1 MKKIILITMLMSAV
15 FAQSDCN
22 KDNWQEYYNSEG
34 KDMSECDLRGANLIR
49 ANLTDANLSG
59 ANLSGALLG
68 STFLRGANLTD
79 ANLTDANLGGA
90 FLIDANLTDA
100 NLTDAL
106 LNGANLGGA
115 FLNGALLNGA
125 LLSTA
130 NLAGANLT
138 GANLTDANLFASSF
152 IGANLDG
159 VISNNIIELPL
170 FLPDGWSLVD
180 GTLIE
185 DEEKEAF
192 TNRELSDE
200 IYNTINEGKPI
211 NRSKWRAWEK
221 ENDPQVSKG
230 KTTFKTL
237 DKNMDGKIG
246 TGEFFKFYQRWIQD

>member
-49 ANLTDANLSG
+49 ANLKDANLKG

-68 STFLRGANLTD
+68 STFLRG
-79 ANLTDANLGGA
+79 
-90 FLIDANLTDA
+90 ANLTDA

>member
-22 KDNWQEYYNSEG
+22 KDNWQEYYNSDG

-49 ANLTDANLSG
+49 ANLTDANLKG

-68 STFLRGANLTD
+68 STFLRG
-79 ANLTDANLGGA
+79 
-90 FLIDANLTDA
+90 ANLTDA

>member
-49 ANLTDANLSG
+49 ANLKDANLKG

-68 STFLRGANLTD
+68 STFLRG
-79 ANLTDANLGGA
+79 
-90 FLIDANLTDA
+90 ANLTDA

-211 NRSKWRAWEK
+211 NRSKWRAWKK

>member
-22 KDNWQEYYNSEG
+22 KDNWQEYYNSDG

-49 ANLTDANLSG
+49 ANLKDANLKG

-68 STFLRGANLTD
+68 STFLRG
-79 ANLTDANLGGA
+79 
-90 FLIDANLTDA
+90 ANLTDA

>member
-1 MKKIILITMLMSAV
+1 MLMSAV

-22 KDNWQEYYNSEG
+22 KDNWQEYYNSDG

-49 ANLTDANLSG
+49 ANLTDANLKG

-68 STFLRGANLTD
+68 STFLRG
-79 ANLTDANLGGA
+79 
-90 FLIDANLTDA
+90 ANLTDA

-192 TNRELSDE
+192 TNRELSDD

>member
-22 KDNWQEYYNSEG
+22 KDNWQEYYNSDG

-49 ANLTDANLSG
+49 ANLKDANLKG

-68 STFLRGANLTD
+68 GT
-79 ANLTDANLGGA
+79 

>member
-22 KDNWQEYYNSEG
+22 ESNWQEYYNSDG

-90 FLIDANLTDA
+90 FLIDANLIDA
-100 NLTDAL
+100 NLTD
-106 LNGANLGGA
+106 
-115 FLNGALLNGA
+115 A

-130 NLAGANLT
+130 NLAGANLA
-138 GANLTDANLFASSF
+138 GANLTGANLFASSF

>member
-22 KDNWQEYYNSEG
+22 ESNWQEYYNSDG

-49 ANLTDANLSG
+49 ANLKDANLKG
-59 ANLSGALLG
+59 ANLSDALLG
-68 STFLRGANLTD
+68 STL
-79 ANLTDANLGGA
+79 
-90 FLIDANLTDA
+90 LIDANLTDA

-106 LNGANLGGA
+106 LNGAFLTGA

-125 LLSTA
+125 LLSFA
-130 NLAGANLT
+130 NLTGANLT
-138 GANLTDANLFASSF
+138 GANLTDANLLGSSF

>member
-22 KDNWQEYYNSEG
+22 KDNWQEYYNSDG

-49 ANLTDANLSG
+49 ANLTDANLKG

-68 STFLRGANLTD
+68 GT
-79 ANLTDANLGGA
+79 

>member
-22 KDNWQEYYNSEG
+22 KDNWQEYYNSDG

-49 ANLTDANLSG
+49 ANLTDANLKG

-79 ANLTDANLGGA
+79 ANLTD
-90 FLIDANLTDA
+90 
-100 NLTDAL
+100 
-106 LNGANLGGA
+106 ANLGGA

>member
-1 MKKIILITMLMSAV
+1 
-15 FAQSDCN
+15 
-22 KDNWQEYYNSEG
+22 
-34 KDMSECDLRGANLIR
+34 MSECDLRGANLIR
-49 ANLTDANLSG
+49 ANLKDANLKG
-59 ANLSGALLG
+59 ANLSDALLG
-68 STFLRGANLTD
+68 STL
-79 ANLTDANLGGA
+79 
-90 FLIDANLTDA
+90 LIDANLTDA

-106 LNGANLGGA
+106 LNGAFLTGA

-125 LLSTA
+125 LLSFA
-130 NLAGANLT
+130 NLTGANLT
-138 GANLTDANLFASSF
+138 GANLTDANLLGSSF

>member
-22 KDNWQEYYNSEG
+22 KDNWQEYYNSDG

-49 ANLTDANLSG
+49 ANLKDANLKG

-68 STFLRGANLTD
+68 GT
-79 ANLTDANLGGA
+79 

-100 NLTDAL
+100 NLTDAN
-106 LNGANLGGA
+106 LNGAL
-115 FLNGALLNGA
+115 LNGALLNGA